1 MIERSP
7 GPDPE
12 NGRGEHSG
20 GGDVSAD
27 EAALAARLE
36 RLGGTLEARRAAE
49 EAANAKAK
57 SSGFAQATKVA
68 SEFVAG
74 VIVGGGLGW
83 GIDRA
88 LGTAPWAL
96 IVFVLLGFAAGVLN
110 VLRSEGVVADA
121 GARLRSA
128 GEKNSGSSSDRSDG

>member
-7 GPDPE
+7 GSGHGKEPE
-12 NGRGEHSG
+12 DVRGAPQGAST
-20 GGDVSAD
+20 D

-36 RLGGTLEARRAAE
+36 RLGDRLETHRSAE
-49 EAANAKAK
+49 AEAAAGKK
-57 SSGFAQATKVA
+57 PSGFAQATKIA

-83 GIDRA
+83 GIDQA
-88 LGTAPWAL
+88 LGTRPWAL

-110 VLRSEGVVADA
+110 VLRSQGVVPDP
-121 GARLRSA
+121 GVRLREA
-128 GEKNSGSSSDRSDG
+128 ARGSGTPSDGSEG